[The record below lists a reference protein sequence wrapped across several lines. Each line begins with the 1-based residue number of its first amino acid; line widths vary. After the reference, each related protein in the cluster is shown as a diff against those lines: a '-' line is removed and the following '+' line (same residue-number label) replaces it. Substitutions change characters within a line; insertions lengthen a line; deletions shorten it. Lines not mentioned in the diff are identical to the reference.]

1 VPTFNWAEKEDDL
14 EKHRQTSNDRIGFC
28 ALVRNVWF
36 CSQDG

>member
-1 VPTFNWAEKEDDL
+1 MIWKSIVSTPC
-14 EKHRQTSNDRIGFC
+14 DRTGFC